1 MASFA
6 YFVSHYET
14 KWRHCVFCFT
24 LWWKIRICWMVS
36 DSKLCNNIANYGTNF
51 NTIFK
56 HYEPWL
62 SNRMNKLLTSQ
73 IRSLTMY
80 QSNEGTLCIVF
91 ENLPKSRIQHCE
103 RSELYLH
110 FEWTKVHQK
119 CHKWPIWRVFENLK
133 LAVTQCYH
141 LPDRSILISQILV
154 ENAKAEKLKCDILDD
169 FRIL

>member
-1 MASFA
+1 MVHLASFWKNLKFA
-6 YFVSHYET
+6 VKQCYQTVHFQLV
-14 KWRHCVFCFT
+14 KN
-24 LWWKIRICWMVS
+24 WWKMPKFKTWNATFWV
-36 DSKLCNNIANYGTNF
+36 
-51 NTIFK
+51 IFK

-119 CHKWPIWRVFENLK
+119 CQKWPIWRVFENLK
-133 LAVTQCYH
+133 LAVTQCY
-141 LPDRSILISQILV
+141 QTGQ
-154 ENAKAEKLKCDILDD
+154 
-169 FRIL
+169 F